1 MYLLAYR
8 LGNMLSASKKAA
20 KAALLVERIAD
31 KVIISNC
38 LRLSES
44 IWLLYADISAHIFDQ
59 TVIFRLC
66 RSEFFIIDKRRGEL
80 KFQSGEARLL
90 FDERPPFYIHLL
102 AKRTEKI

>member
-38 LRLSES
+38 LHLSES
-44 IWLLYADISAHIFDQ
+44 I
-59 TVIFRLC
+59 
-66 RSEFFIIDKRRGEL
+66 
-80 KFQSGEARLL
+80 
-90 FDERPPFYIHLL
+90 
-102 AKRTEKI
+102 